1 MTSFTQTSLRM
12 YKADNRTN
20 FIIGFLLLLLIN
32 QSYSKPLK
40 GILPGSDSM
49 PFPILVF
56 NPLKDTSNFNQ
67 ADSVNQKS
75 SVSYIEVVRKR
86 KAPCQP
92 IIATIDTFQCIPI
105 PYSDANGYL
114 YFRQCQSDSVKIAI
128 KCDYPQNNTLYT
140 QHDTLNTYHWLF
152 GDGKIKETDEPYTWH
167 PYDSAKGYEL
177 SVYVVDSNH
186 CASIP
191 IVCRVVV
198 AGNPFQQINN
208 PPPLC
213 VGDTTAISVATLT
226 SYTPY
231 SYSQVTSQRFDSTM
245 FIPDGLNCSPTNPCY
260 NTEVFFTSFLPNQLI
275 TSGNDIQSIC
285 VNMEH
290 SYVGDLEF
298 TLQCPN
304 GQSTTLKKYINWGG
318 ADMGLPCQKDGDPH
332 KCDSQ
337 LYCDPNTNS
346 AGTGWNYC
354 WSEIYPDDSTINFN
368 AGKPRLDSTHIATH
382 LHYYQPDS
390 AFSKLIGCPLNGRW
404 SIQICDKWKVDN
416 GYIFNWSM
424 ELSPTLLPQ
433 AWGYSAGIDST
444 WITGPDIIATNG
456 QTAFIS
462 PTLTG
467 TFNYNCYILDEFQCV
482 WDSTVQLSAW
492 TLPEVNLPDDTAVC
506 VNTPLILNAGPPTAT
521 YQWSTGSTLPAISVT
536 SSGLYTVIVTSQQ
549 GCITRKRVLV
559 TINPR
564 PGIKLIK
571 HF

>member
-1 MTSFTQTSLRM
+1 M
-12 YKADNRTN
+12 YKAGSRIV
-20 FIIGFLLLLLIN
+20 FFIGFFVLLLIN
-32 QSYSKPLK
+32 QSFTKPTWGLF
-40 GILPGSDSM
+40 LT
-49 PFPILVF
+49 
-56 NPLKDTSNFNQ
+56 TS
-67 ADSVNQKS
+67 STTS
-75 SVSYIEVVRKR
+75 SVISMYQSEDTTILNKKDSINCKSDFSEPELSDRDR
-86 KAPCQP
+86 APCQP
-92 IIATIDTFQCIPI
+92 IITSIDTFQCIPI

-114 YFRQCQSDSVKIAI
+114 YFRQCQNDSVKITI
-128 KCDYPQNNTLYT
+128 KCQYPQNNTNYT

-152 GDGKIKETDEPYTWH
+152 GDGQTRVTDDPYTWY

-177 SVYVVDSNH
+177 SVFVKDSNN
-186 CASIP
+186 CVSLP

-198 AGNPFQQINN
+198 SGNPFQQIKN

-213 VGDTTAISVATLT
+213 VGDTTAITVASLT

-245 FIPDGLNCSPTNPCY
+245 FIPDGLNCNPTNPCY
-260 NTEVFFTSFLPNQLI
+260 NTEVFFTSFLPNQTI

-290 SYVGDLEF
+290 SYVGDMEF

-332 KCDSQ
+332 KCDSP
-337 LYCDPNTNS
+337 LYCDPNTNTP
-346 AGTGWNYC
+346 GTGWNYC
-354 WSEIYPDDSTINFN
+354 WSEIYPDDSTINYN
-368 AGKPRLDSTHIATH
+368 AGKARLDSTHLVAK

-390 AFSKLIGCPLNGRW
+390 SFGKLIGCPLNGRW

-424 ELSPTLLPQ
+424 ELSPSLLPQ

-456 QTAFIS
+456 QTAYVS
-462 PTLTG
+462 PSTTG
-467 TFNYNCYILDEFQCV
+467 TFSYNCYILDEFQCI
-482 WDSTVQLSAW
+482 WDSTLQVSSW
-492 TLPEVNLPDDTAVC
+492 NLPEVDLPDDTAVC
-506 VNTPLILNAGPPTAT
+506 ANTPLILNAGPNTNS
-521 YQWSTGSTLPAISVT
+521 YQWNTGSTLPSISVNT
-536 SSGLYTVIVTSQQ
+536 SGLYTVVVTSQH
-549 GCITRKRVLV
+549 GCITRKRVMV

-564 PGIKLIK
+564 PGIKLIR